1 VTIRI
6 KAPSKDGPS
15 GQSGDVSRKQAAMM
29 IDRFL
34 AALLTA
40 IYDAIVVLIKIGN
53 RLRQEQD
60 RRRDA
65 KLMNDVEGEK
75 P

>member
-1 VTIRI
+1 
-6 KAPSKDGPS
+6 
-15 GQSGDVSRKQAAMM
+15 M

-40 IYDAIVVLIKIGN
+40 IYDSIVVLIKIGN
-53 RLRQEQD
+53 RLQQEQN

-65 KLMNDVEGEK
+65 KLMRNVEGENR
-75 P
+75 